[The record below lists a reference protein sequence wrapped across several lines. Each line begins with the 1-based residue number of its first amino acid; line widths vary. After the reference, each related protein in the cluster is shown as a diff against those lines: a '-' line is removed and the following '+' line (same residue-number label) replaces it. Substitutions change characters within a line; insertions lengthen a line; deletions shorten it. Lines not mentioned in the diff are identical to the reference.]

1 MEIKQEK
8 VSINNIIESPINAN
22 EMNEKT
28 FNRLVA
34 NIRQDKELTSS
45 VLLMEMNGS
54 NKLMCISGHHRIRAA
69 RKAKIMKVPAIII
82 PEIEESKRVALQLS
96 HNDINGEND
105 SEILSQMI
113 KMLNEED
120 IRMIDTDNI
129 EIIEPENKII
139 DYEIK
144 PYKYVNVC
152 LMPES
157 AEELT
162 MLINDLSGNDDQ
174 LNYLTTKENYDI
186 LRKVLT
192 RAFSNG
198 FKTAGRAFRN
208 MMDVYMEKTDGTN

>member
-1 MEIKQEK
+1 
-8 VSINNIIESPINAN
+8 
-22 EMNEKT
+22 
-28 FNRLVA
+28 
-34 NIRQDKELTSS
+34 
-45 VLLMEMNGS
+45 
-54 NKLMCISGHHRIRAA
+54 MCISGHHRIRAA

-105 SEILSQMI
+105 SEILSKMI